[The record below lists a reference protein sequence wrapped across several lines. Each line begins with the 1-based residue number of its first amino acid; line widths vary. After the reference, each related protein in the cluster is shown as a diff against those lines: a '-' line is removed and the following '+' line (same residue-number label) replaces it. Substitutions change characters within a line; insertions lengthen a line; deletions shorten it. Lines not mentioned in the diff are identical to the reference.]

1 MKEVFDEVVNV
12 LSRGEKAALST
23 IVSSKGSLPMSK
35 KAKMLVK
42 RDGTFTGTVGGG
54 CLEADVWAEAREVMD
69 RSAPRL
75 QHFILTEKHAGD
87 EGLNCGG
94 NVEIF
99 TEPIRTGPMQEIFE
113 AIRGLHDARRIG
125 LLATLVSG
133 RAEARAGKMLITDT
147 GETVGTLGDPALD
160 DRIRLDSD
168 IEITEN
174 LLRVVTLEHEGV
186 ETRIFL
192 ESIWPAPQLYLFGGG
207 HVARAIAR
215 IADTVGFRIIVV
227 DDRPAFANHERFPE
241 ADEVV
246 VDAFDEVVGKL
257 PIDGSSYL
265 VAVTR
270 GHQWDQPV
278 IEQAVW
284 TGAAYIGMIGSRRKI
299 ALMWKNLEEKGV
311 PRHLLDQVH
320 APIGKEIGADT
331 PEEIAVS
338 IMAELVEFRRSGGK
352 PAHLLSAVKDAA
364 GTTGTAG
371 AAGTGAPPR

>member
-1 MKEVFDEVVNV
+1 MKEVFDEI
-12 LSRGEKAALST
+12 LEIMSRGDQAALST

-42 RDGTFTGTVGGG
+42 HDGTFTGTVGGG
-54 CLEADVWAEAREVMD
+54 CLEADVWAEAREVMAQ
-69 RSAPRL
+69 SSPRL

-99 TEPIRTGPMQEIFE
+99 TESIKAGPMLEVFE
-113 AIRGLHDARRIG
+113 GIRRLHEGRGIG

-133 RAEARAGKMLITDT
+133 KKGLEGNKMLVTES
-147 GETVGTLGDPALD
+147 GETIGTLGDLTLD
-160 DRIRLDSD
+160 EQIKANSD
-168 IEITEN
+168 VEITEN
-174 LLRVVTLEHEGV
+174 LLRVIELDHEG
-186 ETRIFL
+186 EEIRIFL
-192 ESIWPAPQLYLFGGG
+192 ESIWPPPQLFLFGGG
-207 HVARAIAR
+207 HVSKAIAQ
-215 IADTVGFRIIVV
+215 IAVTVGFKIIVV

-246 VDAFDEVVGKL
+246 VDVFSEVVSKL
-257 PIDGSSYL
+257 HIDGSSYL

-284 TGAAYIGMIGSRRKI
+284 TDAAYIGMIGSRRKI
-299 ALMWKNLEEKGV
+299 ALMWKNLEGKGI

-320 APIGKEIGADT
+320 APIGVDIQADN

-338 IMAELVEFRRSGGK
+338 IMAELIKFRRSGGK
-352 PAHLLSAVKDAA
+352 PAHFLPPVKE
-364 GTTGTAG
+364 GTTT
-371 AAGTGAPPR
+371 RE

>member
-1 MKEVFDEVVNV
+1 MKEVFDEILEI
-12 LSRGEKAALST
+12 LSRGEQAALST

-54 CLEADVWAEAREVMD
+54 CLEADVWAEAREVMQQ
-69 RSAPRL
+69 SSPRL

-99 TEPIRTGPMQEIFE
+99 TESIKTGPMLEVFE
-113 AIRGLHDARRIG
+113 GIRQLHDARGRG

-133 RAEARAGKMLITDT
+133 KSGSEGSKMLVTESGKTI
-147 GETVGTLGDPALD
+147 GSLGDFKLD
-160 DRIRLDSD
+160 EHVKKDSD

-174 LLRVVTLEHEGV
+174 LLRVIVLDHNGEEV
-186 ETRIFL
+186 RIFL
-192 ESIWPAPQLYLFGGG
+192 ESIWPSPQLFLFGGG
-207 HVARAIAR
+207 HVSKAIAQ
-215 IADTVGFRIIVV
+215 IATTVGFKIIVV
-227 DDRPAFANHERFPE
+227 DDRPAFANYERFPE
-241 ADEVV
+241 AAEVV
-246 VDAFDEVVGKL
+246 VDGFDQVVSKL
-257 PIDGSSYL
+257 RIDGSSYL

-284 TGAAYIGMIGSRRKI
+284 TDAAYIGMIGSRRKI
-299 ALMWKNLEEKGV
+299 ALMWKKLEEKGI

-320 APIGKEIGADT
+320 APIGVNIQADN

-338 IMAELVEFRRSGGK
+338 IMAELIKFRRSGGK
-352 PAHLLSAVKDAA
+352 PAHFLTSVKEDTRALK
-364 GTTGTAG
+364 
-371 AAGTGAPPR
+371 

>member
-1 MKEVFDEVVNV
+1 MKEVFDEIVEV

-54 CLEADVWAEAREVMD
+54 CLEADVWAEAREVMAQA
-69 RSAPRL
+69 SPRL
-75 QHFILTEKHAGD
+75 QRFILTEKHAGD

-99 TEPIRTGPMQEIFE
+99 TEPVKAGPMQEVFE
-113 AIRGLHDARRIG
+113 AVRHLHQTRGIG

-133 RAEARAGKMLITDT
+133 PAGTEGGKLLITAG
-147 GETVGTLGDPALD
+147 GETVGSLGDPVLD
-160 DRIRLDSD
+160 DRIRLDTD
-168 IEITEN
+168 IEISEN
-174 LLRVVTLEHEGV
+174 LLRVVTLEHEGAQ
-186 ETRIFL
+186 TRVFM
-192 ESIWPAPQLYLFGGG
+192 ESIWPAPQLFLFGGG
-207 HVARAIAR
+207 HVAKAIAR
-215 IADTVGFRIIVV
+215 LADTVGFRIIVV
-227 DDRPAFANHERFPE
+227 DDRPSFANHDRFPE

-284 TGAAYIGMIGSRRKI
+284 TDAAYIGMIGSRRKI

-311 PRHLLDQVH
+311 PRHLLNQVH

-338 IMAELVEFRRSGGK
+338 ILSELIEFRRSGGK
-352 PAHLLSAVKDAA
+352 PAHLLSTVKES
-364 GTTGTAG
+364 
-371 AAGTGAPPR
+371 AGTGGLRR

>member
-1 MKEVFDEVVNV
+1 MKQVFDEIVEV
-12 LSRGEKAALST
+12 LSRGEGAALAT

-54 CLEADVWAEAREVMD
+54 CLEADVWAEAREVMKGTT
-69 RSAPRL
+69 PRL

-99 TEPIRTGPMQEIFE
+99 TEPITAGPTQPVFE
-113 AIRGLHDARRIG
+113 AIRHLHDRRGIG

-133 RAEARAGKMLITDT
+133 QPGREGGKMLITED
-147 GETVGTLGDPALD
+147 GAAVGTLGDPALD
-160 DRIRLDSD
+160 DRIRRYSD
-168 IEITEN
+168 TEITEN
-174 LLRVVTLEHEGV
+174 LLRVVALEREGV
-186 ETRIFL
+186 ETRIFM
-192 ESIWPAPQLYLFGGG
+192 ESIWPAPQLFLFGGG

-215 IADTVGFRIIVV
+215 IAHTVGFRIVVV

-241 ADEVV
+241 AAEVV

-284 TGAAYIGMIGSRRKI
+284 TDAAYIGMIGSRRKI
-299 ALMWKNLEEKGV
+299 ALMWKKLEEKGV

-320 APIGKEIGADT
+320 APIGVEIQADT

-338 IMAELVEFRRSGGK
+338 IMAEMIEFRRSGGK
-352 PAHLLSAVKDAA
+352 PAHLSAAMTEPA
-364 GTTGTAG
+364 
-371 AAGTGAPPR
+371 